1 MLRFIKRLVKQKA
14 FPLLI
19 ILIVMMIFT
28 MVYSSGVLKGAPIS
42 DMFSKG
48 FMSRTNWVT
57 NFYNLVIQIMM
68 MTGLSCILISGNF
81 DMSISSQATLGSL
94 IFAIVLKQAWSS
106 WWSTI
111 LITIGVALVFGLINT
126 FLVNEVK
133 LPAFIATIGISSVY
147 TGLCNVVS
155 GGDNVQVSDPA
166 MVAFG
171 SKTFGPVPLM
181 FIIAI
186 VILIIVEYIL
196 FKTKFGRSL
205 YMSGSNPAAAR
216 LCGLNP
222 MRMRTILFCVNS
234 TLAVFGG
241 VFWTCQTK
249 MASPTSIISSAPNMT
264 ATSAAVLGGVSFFG
278 GTGELVGPLIAVFL
292 VNIFENM
299 LNILHVS
306 EYYVIILQGVLLVV
320 SLIIDYFG
328 VKKREA
334 ANIAAAMAK

>member
-28 MVYSSGVLKGAPIS
+28 MVYSSGVLKGAPLS

-94 IFAIVLKQAWSS
+94 VFAIVLKQTWSS

-111 LITIGVALVFGLINT
+111 LITIAVALAFGLINT

-155 GGDNVQVSDPA
+155 GGDNVQISDPA

-171 SKTFGPVPLM
+171 AKTFGPVPLM

-222 MRMRTILFCVNS
+222 MKMRTILFCVNS

-241 VFWTCQTK
+241 VFWSCQTK

-306 EYYVIILQGVLLVV
+306 EYYVIILQGVLLIV

-328 VKKREA
+328 VKRREA

>member
-1 MLRFIKRLVKQKA
+1 MRRFLKQMVRQKA

-28 MVYSSGVLKGAPIS
+28 MVYSSGVLKGAPVS
-42 DMFSKG
+42 AMSTKG

-68 MTGLSCILISGNF
+68 MVGLSCILISGNF

-94 IFAIVLKQAWSS
+94 IFAIVLKQTWSS

-111 LITIGVALVFGLINT
+111 LITLAVALVFGLINT

-155 GGDNVQVSDPA
+155 KGDNVQISDEA
-166 MVAFG
+166 IVAFG
-171 SKTFGPVPLM
+171 QKTFGPVPLM

-222 MRMRTILFCVNS
+222 MKMRTILFCVNS

-241 VFWTCQTK
+241 VFWSCQTK

-278 GTGELVGPLIAVFL
+278 GTGELIGPLIAVFL
-292 VNIFENM
+292 INIFENM

-306 EYYVIILQGVLLVV
+306 EYYVIILQGVLLIV

>member
-1 MLRFIKRLVKQKA
+1 MLNWLKRMVKQKA

-19 ILIVMMIFT
+19 ILIVMMAFT
-28 MVYSSGVLKGAPIS
+28 MVYSSGVLKGEPFGA
-42 DMFSKG
+42 MFTKG

-94 IFAIVLKQAWSS
+94 FFAIILKQQWAS
-106 WWSTI
+106 WWLAI
-111 LITIGVALVFGLINT
+111 LITLAIALVFGLINT
-126 FLVNEVK
+126 FLVNKVQ

-147 TGLCNVVS
+147 SGLCNVVS
-155 GGDNVQVSDPA
+155 GGDNIQISDEA
-166 MVAFG
+166 IVAFG
-171 SKTFGPVPLM
+171 KTTFGPVPLM
-181 FIIAI
+181 FVIAL
-186 VILIIVEYIL
+186 VILIIVEFIL

-205 YMSGSNPAAAR
+205 YMAGSNPQAAR

-222 MRMRTILFCVNS
+222 MRMRVLLFCVNS
-234 TLAVFGG
+234 VLAVFGG
-241 VFWTCQTK
+241 VFWSCQMK

-278 GTGELVGPLIAVFL
+278 GTGELIGPLIAVFL

-306 EYYVIILQGVLLVV
+306 EYYVIVLQGVLLIV
-320 SLIIDYFG
+320 SLIIDYLG
-328 VKKREA
+328 VRKREA